1 LRLALRSCF
10 PLKGQ
15 QLQPG
20 KAGSALLL
28 GNFVSLFFTFFS
40 FLEPLMP
47 QQILKLLS
55 FVFAWLACAPALAHE
70 GHGLAGSHW
79 HVADAWGFA
88 ALGLGL
94 AAAVWFSKEDK

>member
-1 LRLALRSCF
+1 MPKQILNLMAFGLAL
-10 PLKGQ
+10 
-15 QLQPG
+15 
-20 KAGSALLL
+20 
-28 GNFVSLFFTFFS
+28 V
-40 FLEPLMP
+40 
-47 QQILKLLS
+47 
-55 FVFAWLACAPALAHE
+55 ACAPALAHE

>member
-1 LRLALRSCF
+1 
-10 PLKGQ
+10 
-15 QLQPG
+15 
-20 KAGSALLL
+20 
-28 GNFVSLFFTFFS
+28 
-40 FLEPLMP
+40 MP

-70 GHGLAGSHW
+70 SHGLGGSHW

>member
-1 LRLALRSCF
+1 LQLASRSCL